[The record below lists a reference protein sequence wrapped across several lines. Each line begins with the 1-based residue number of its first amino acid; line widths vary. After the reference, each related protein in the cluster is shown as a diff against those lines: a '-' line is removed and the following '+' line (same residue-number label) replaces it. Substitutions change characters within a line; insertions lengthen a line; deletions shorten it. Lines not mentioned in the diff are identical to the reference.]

1 MRGSEKMA
9 QAKPTAKRSRKTG
22 NAREEE
28 LRLSTRALREAREQF
43 ARSEERWHSVFENSA
58 IGVALTDPTGRFI
71 ATNPAYQR
79 MLGYAD
85 EELQQF
91 RFLDITVEEYREQ
104 NLALVEELLG
114 GKRQHFQIEQQYRR
128 KDGSL
133 LWVRTSISLVSGTER
148 VPRFIMA
155 LSEDITERKA
165 SEAALQASQIK
176 LRQVI
181 DAIPT
186 QAWSAW
192 PDGSAEFFNQRWL
205 DYAGMTSQ
213 QAEGWGWKATIHADD
228 LDRMVSY
235 WQAAITTGEP
245 IEVEGRLRRF
255 DGAYRWFLT
264 RAEPFRDETGKIR
277 RWYGTSIDIEER
289 KRGEEQLRR
298 SEEFLAEGQR
308 LSRTGTF
315 WWRLETGE
323 IRWSEELF
331 HIFGFDQT
339 ATVTL
344 ELIGSRVHPDDL
356 PMLADM
362 ISRAQRGEGKFEYE
376 HRITMP
382 DGSTKYINL
391 VGHAVHGAE
400 GGPEYIGAAQDVTQ
414 RRVAEEHLCERE
426 LNLRRITQTIPGMLW
441 SAAPDGAVDYCNN
454 AWLDFTATTA
464 DEANGWGWVTAIYP
478 EDRDGL
484 VKNWRS
490 SLDSGTPLDV
500 EARIRRFD
508 GAYRWF
514 LFRANPLHD
523 ESGKIVAWYGA
534 NIDIEDR
541 KRAEELLSARE
552 LSWRQIVDNIPGLV
566 HTTSATGAPEFI
578 NQQLLEYFGKRVEEL
593 KDWSRIDIVHP
604 DDLPHAIQALRK
616 SIETGEPYEIE
627 QRNRRADGV
636 YRWFQTRARP
646 ARNTEGEITGWYWL
660 NTDIDDR
667 KRAEEALRVNERN
680 LSLIVDSIPGLVV
693 RMSASGEVEL
703 ANRQLLAYFGKE
715 LEEIRNWTT
724 SGVVHPADLQRVID
738 IASNSFA
745 TGDPYDMEIRV
756 RRHDGVYRWFQAR
769 GIPLRDAE
777 GRILNWYALY
787 TDIDDRKRVEEALR
801 ASEFNARMILDGIP
815 GLVERCSPA
824 GEIEIVNRPLL
835 EYFGKDLAEIRNWQF
850 TDAIYPD
857 DLPLAIET
865 FNNSIPTGHP
875 FDFELRLRRFDGVY
889 RWFQSRGLP
898 LRDPEGRTLHWYVLI
913 TDIEERKK
921 AEGALQSN
929 ERNLGLII
937 NTMPTLAWSALPN
950 GSAEFLNQHYLDY
963 VGLPLE
969 KLQGWGWTVAVH
981 PDDLNALSGVWQSI
995 MAAGKPG
1002 EAEAR
1007 LRRLDGEY
1015 RWFLFRV
1022 NPMLNESGEIVKWY
1036 GTNTDIND
1044 RKRAEAEVK
1053 ESYLRLA
1060 EAQRLSKTG
1069 SFITDLVADEHNW
1082 SEETFRIFEFDP
1094 SAKVSI
1100 QMIRDS
1106 IHPEDLPSF
1115 DAMIGRAMT
1124 GKDVDFSFRFVT
1136 SRGAVKHIRGMAR
1149 VMEHV
1154 VGRPLFIG
1162 ALQDVTESK
1171 LAEEALNQARS
1182 ELAHVARVTTLNAL
1196 TASIA
1201 HEINQPLSG
1210 IITNANTGLWLLS
1223 TDPPDVEGAREAA
1236 ERTIRDGNRASD
1248 VIKRLR
1254 TLYSRKEFRPEAMNL
1269 NEATR
1274 EIISLSLSD
1283 LRRNR
1288 IIVHQELADD
1298 LPAITGDRIQIQQV
1312 LLNLV
1317 RNASDAMSSIDD
1329 RARNLLIKTERERDN
1344 WVRLTVT
1351 DSGIGFQPQTAEKLF
1366 EAFYSTKADGMGIGL
1381 YLSRSIIEAHHGRLW
1396 ASVNDGPGSTFSIT
1410 LPCKPEVLAGSESPV
1425 DFDS

>member
-1 MRGSEKMA
+1 MA
-9 QAKPTAKRSRKTG
+9 QGKPVAKHRRRSGKPNEG
-22 NAREEE
+22 E
-28 LRLSTRALREAREQF
+28 LWLSDNSSHEAREQF
-43 ARSEERWHSVFENSA
+43 ARSEECWRSVFENSG
-58 IGVALTDPTGRFI
+58 IGAALTDPNGKYI
-71 ATNPAYQR
+71 VANPAYQA
-79 MLGYAD
+79 MLGYTE
-85 EELQQF
+85 EELQQL
-91 RFLDITVEEYREQ
+91 RILDITVEAFRDHDWT
-104 NLALVEELLG
+104 LAEELLA
-114 GKRQHFQIEQQYRR
+114 GKRQQFQIEKQYRR

-133 LWVRTSISLVSGTER
+133 VWVRNSVSLVPGTER
-148 VPRFIMA
+148 VPRFIMT
-155 LSEDITERKA
+155 LSEDVTERKQL
-165 SEAALQASQIK
+165 EAALQASQIK

-205 DYAGMTSQ
+205 DYAGLTSQ
-213 QAEGWGWKATIHADD
+213 QAEGWGWKVTIHADD

-235 WQAAITTGEP
+235 WQTAITTGEP
-245 IEVEGRLRRF
+245 VEIEGRLRRF
-255 DGAYRWFLT
+255 DGAYRWFLI

-277 RWYGTSIDIEER
+277 RWYGTSIDIEDR

-331 HIFGFDQT
+331 HIFGFDPT

-344 ELIGSRVHPDDL
+344 ELIGSRVHPEDI
-356 PMLADM
+356 PMLEDM
-362 ISRAQRGEGKFEYE
+362 ISRAHQGRAQFEYE
-376 HRITMP
+376 HRIVMP
-382 DGSTKYINL
+382 DGSIKYIHL
-391 VGHAVHGAE
+391 FGHTVYDAE
-400 GGPEYIGAAQDVTQ
+400 GRLDYIGAAQDVSQ
-414 RRVAEEHLCERE
+414 RRVAEEHLRERE
-426 LNLRRITQTIPGMLW
+426 LNLRQITQTIPGMLW
-441 SAAPDGAVDYCNN
+441 SATLDGRVDYCNRP
-454 AWLDFTATTA
+454 WLDFTAMTLEQA
-464 DEANGWGWVTAIYP
+464 RGWGWTAAIYP
-478 EDRDGL
+478 DDRDTL
-484 VKNWRS
+484 IDHWHA
-490 SLDSGTPLDV
+490 SLTLGTPLDA

-514 LFRANPLHD
+514 LIRANPLRD
-523 ESGKIVAWYGA
+523 ESGRIIKWYGT
-534 NIDIEDR
+534 NLDIENR
-541 KRAEELLSARE
+541 KQGEEDLRARE
-552 LSWRQIVDNIPGLV
+552 LSWKQIVDNIPGLV
-566 HTTSATGAPEFI
+566 HTTGATGEVEFL
-578 NQQLLEYFGKRVEEL
+578 NQQVLEYFGKPSEEL
-593 KDWSRIDIVHP
+593 KDWFRLGIVHP
-604 DDLPHAIQALRK
+604 DDLPHVIEAWRR
-616 SIETGEPYEIE
+616 SVETGQPYEVE
-627 QRNRRADGV
+627 QRNRGADGA
-636 YRWFQTRARP
+636 YRWFQSRGRAVRSP
-646 ARNTEGEITGWYWL
+646 EGEITAWYWL
-660 NTDIDDR
+660 NTDIEDR
-667 KRAEEALRVNERN
+667 KKAEEALQANERN
-680 LSLIVDSIPGLVV
+680 LGLIVDSIPGLVV
-693 RMSASGEVEL
+693 RMSAAGEVEL
-703 ANRQLLAYFGKE
+703 ANRQLLEYFGKE
-715 LEEIRNWTT
+715 LADIRNWIT
-724 SGVVHPADLQRVID
+724 SGVVHPDDLQRAIETTG
-738 IASNSFA
+738 NSFA

-777 GRILNWYALY
+777 GRIVSWYALH
-787 TDIDDRKRVEEALR
+787 TDIDDRKKVEEALR
-801 ASEFNARMILDGIP
+801 ASEFNARMIVDGIP
-815 GLVERCSPA
+815 GLVARVSPA
-824 GEIEIVNRPLL
+824 GEVEVVNRPLL
-835 EYFGKDLAEIRNWQF
+835 EYFGKDLEQVRNWAI

-857 DLPLAIET
+857 DLPLALET
-865 FNNSIPTGHP
+865 FGKLPTGNP
-875 FDFELRLRRFDGVY
+875 FDVEHRLRRFDGEY

-898 LRDPEGRTLHWYVLI
+898 LRDPEGRILNWYVLL
-913 TDIEERKK
+913 TDIEDRKR
-921 AEGALQSN
+921 AEEALQSN

-937 NTMPTLAWSALPN
+937 NTMPTLVWSARPD

-963 VGLPLE
+963 IGLPFE
-969 KLQGWGWTVAVH
+969 KLQGWGWTSAVH
-981 PDDLNALSGVWQSI
+981 PDDLKSLSGVWQSI
-995 MAAGKPG
+995 MEAGKAG

-1007 LRRLDGEY
+1007 LRRFDGEY
-1015 RWFLFRV
+1015 RWFLFRT
-1022 NPMLNESGEIVKWY
+1022 NPMRDGSGHIVKWY
-1036 GTNTDIND
+1036 GTNTDIHD
-1044 RKRAEAEVK
+1044 RKQAEAEVK

-1060 EAQRLSKTG
+1060 EAQQLSKTG
-1069 SFITDLVADEHNW
+1069 SFITDLMADQHKW

-1094 SAKVSI
+1094 GTKVTV
-1100 QMIRDS
+1100 QMIRER
-1106 IHPEDLPSF
+1106 IHPEDRPSF
-1115 DAMIGRAMT
+1115 DSMIGRAMT

-1149 VMEHV
+1149 VIEHV

-1171 LAEEALNQARS
+1171 VAEEALNRARS

-1254 TLYSRKEFRPEAMNL
+1254 TLYSRKDFRPEAMNL

-1298 LPAITGDRIQIQQV
+1298 LPAIMGDRIQIQQV
-1312 LLNLV
+1312 ILNLV

-1329 RARNLLIKTERERDN
+1329 RARDLLIKTERAKNN
-1344 WVRLTVT
+1344 WVRLSVT
-1351 DSGIGFQPQTAEKLF
+1351 DSGVGFEPQTADKLF

-1396 ASVNDGPGSTFSIT
+1396 ASVNDGPGSTFSIA
-1410 LPCKPEVLAGSESPV
+1410 LPCKPEDLAGSESPV
-1425 DFDS
+1425 DLIHETDEY